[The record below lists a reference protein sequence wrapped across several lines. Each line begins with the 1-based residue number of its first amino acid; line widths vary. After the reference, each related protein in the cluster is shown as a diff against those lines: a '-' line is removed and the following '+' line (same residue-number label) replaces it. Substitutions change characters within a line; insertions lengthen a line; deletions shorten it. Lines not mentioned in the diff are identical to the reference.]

1 MSEPI
6 SQTRPPRAE
15 VVTEERR
22 RRRSSDSVDPAL
34 ERFGVT
40 ADILDHDKYVYRAGL
55 DKGMRLH
62 RLTVRDDYD
71 FVTVDGEGAQRADA
85 KGVVRYVS
93 DVIDGKPQYAY
104 LLRKKRQFADE
115 DRAVSAKKVK
125 DALTARLTQTP
136 DDAPD
141 KSYTPR

>member
-1 MSEPI
+1 MSEPN
-6 SQTRPPRAE
+6 SQVRPPRAE
-15 VVTEERR
+15 AVSEERR
-22 RRRSSDSVDPAL
+22 RRRSDSSADPAL

-40 ADILDHDKYVYRAGL
+40 ADILDHKRYVYRAGL

-62 RLTVRDDYD
+62 SLTVRDDYD
-71 FVTVDGEGAQRADA
+71 FVTVDGEGAQKADA
-85 KGVVRYVS
+85 KGVVRYVA

-115 DRAVSAKKVK
+115 DRAASANKVK
-125 DALTARLTQTP
+125 DALKARLTQTP